1 MKSDPIM
8 IVQIAGPE
16 IRLGT
21 ASAFHLAAR
30 EITEYTGG
38 SSLGGNLSTLW
49 SFFDGEQRFLTAERA
64 AAVAREAAECQR
76 LFGEHLTKR
85 ANRLL
90 AKLAKLSAPVK

>member
-1 MKSDPIM
+1 MV
-8 IVQIAGPE
+8 VQIAGPE

-49 SFFDGEQRFLTAERA
+49 AFFGGEHRILSAERA

-76 LFGEHLTKR
+76 LFGEHLSQR

-90 AKLAKLSAPVK
+90 TKLAKLSAPAK